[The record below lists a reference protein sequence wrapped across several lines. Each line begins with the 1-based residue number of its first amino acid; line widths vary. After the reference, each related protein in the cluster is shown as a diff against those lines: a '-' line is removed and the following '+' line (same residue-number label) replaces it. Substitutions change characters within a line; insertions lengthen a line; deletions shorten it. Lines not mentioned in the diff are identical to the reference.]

1 MKGVVYY
8 DNFNCIVNRN
18 FDILDS
24 IHCVRLDG
32 AYTVSRRNNRNL
44 DYYDD
49 CEGNK
54 KEGQKV
60 SYLKRGAKA
69 RQ

>member
-1 MKGVVYY
+1 MKGVIFY

-18 FDILDS
+18 PDNLD
-24 IHCVRLDG
+24 CVYCMWLDG
-32 AYTVSRRNNRNL
+32 AYSISRYNNRNPNHCV
-44 DYYDD
+44 D
-49 CEGNK
+49 CESNK

-60 SYLKRGAKA
+60 NYLKRGAKV

>member
-32 AYTVSRRNNRNL
+32 AYTVSRRNNRDL
-44 DYYDD
+44 DYRID

>member
-32 AYTVSRRNNRNL
+32 AYTVSRRNNRDL
-44 DYYDD
+44 DYCVD

>member
-18 FDILDS
+18 PDFLDNFYRM
-24 IHCVRLDG
+24 RLDG
-32 AYTVSRRNNRNL
+32 INTFSRCDNSNL
-44 DYYDD
+44 DYCDD

-54 KEGQKV
+54 KEGQKI

>member
-8 DNFNCIVNRN
+8 GNFNCIVNRN
-18 FDILDS
+18 FDILDC
-24 IHCVRLDG
+24 IYCVRLDG
-32 AYTVSRRNNRNL
+32 AYTVSRHNNRDL
-44 DYYDD
+44 DYCVD

-60 SYLKRGAKA
+60 SYLKRGAKV

>member
-18 FDILDS
+18 PDILDS
-24 IHCVRLDG
+24 YYFMRLDG
-32 AYTVSRRNNRNL
+32 INTFGRCDNCNL
-44 DYYDD
+44 DYRID

-60 SYLKRGAKA
+60 SYLKRGAKV

>member
-8 DNFNCIVNRN
+8 DNFNSIVNRN
-18 FDILDS
+18 FDILDC
-24 IHCVRLDG
+24 IYCMRLDG
-32 AYTVSRRNNRNL
+32 INTFSRCDNRDL
-44 DYYDD
+44 DYRID

>member
-8 DNFNCIVNRN
+8 DHINNIVNRN
-18 FDILDS
+18 PDILDS
-24 IHCVRLDG
+24 YYFMRLDG
-32 AYTVSRRNNRNL
+32 AYSVSRYNNRDP
-44 DYYDD
+44 DYCVD

-60 SYLKRGAKA
+60 NYLKRGAKA

>member
-8 DNFNCIVNRN
+8 DNFNNIVNRN
-18 FDILDS
+18 PDFLDNFYRM
-24 IHCVRLDG
+24 RLDG
-32 AYTVSRRNNRNL
+32 INTFSRCDNRNL
-44 DYYDD
+44 DYCDD

-60 SYLKRGAKA
+60 SYLKRGAKV

>member
-8 DNFNCIVNRN
+8 DNCNCIVNRN
-18 FDILDS
+18 PDISDS
-24 IHCVRLDG
+24 FYRMRLDG
-32 AYTVSRRNNRNL
+32 INTFGRCDNCNL
-44 DYYDD
+44 DYRID

-60 SYLKRGAKA
+60 SYLKRGAKV

>member
-18 FDILDS
+18 PDISDS
-24 IHCVRLDG
+24 FYRMRLDG
-32 AYTVSRRNNRNL
+32 INTFGRCDNCNL
-44 DYYDD
+44 DYCID

>member
-8 DNFNCIVNRN
+8 DNFNNIVNRN
-18 FDILDS
+18 PDFLDNFYRM
-24 IHCVRLDG
+24 RLDG
-32 AYTVSRRNNRNL
+32 INTFGRCDNRNL
-44 DYYDD
+44 DYCDD
-49 CEGNK
+49 CKGNK

-60 SYLKRGAKA
+60 SYLKRRAKA

>member
-18 FDILDS
+18 PDFLDNFYRM
-24 IHCVRLDG
+24 RLDG
-32 AYTVSRRNNRNL
+32 INTFSRCDNSNL

>member
-1 MKGVVYY
+1 MKGVIFY

-18 FDILDS
+18 PDILD
-24 IHCVRLDG
+24 CVYCMRLDG
-32 AYTVSRRNNRNL
+32 AYSVSRYNNRDP
-44 DYYDD
+44 DYCVD
-49 CEGNK
+49 CEVNK

>member
-1 MKGVVYY
+1 MKGVIFY
-8 DNFNCIVNRN
+8 DNFNNIVNRN
-18 FDILDS
+18 PDFLDNFYRM
-24 IHCVRLDG
+24 RLDG
-32 AYTVSRRNNRNL
+32 INTFSRCDNRNL
-44 DYYDD
+44 DYCDD